1 MRRRDLIA
9 AFGTAGGGLLGGCVG
24 APRSTGRSASTRS
37 NGGTTAGRTTPAGEG
52 RHPLVRHGTPSNVC
66 DESIREDF
74 GIRAIVEPAFDDDW
88 PDSDVASEYREGPGL
103 GDDQVVIGLERD
115 GRARAYPLSVLW
127 WHEVVNDDFDGPVLV
142 TYCPICRS
150 GLVAERRVGGQ
161 DTIFGVSGLLWQPPD
176 AYAAANEAE
185 GSVFGATGDDPGA
198 AVRNSGNLVLYD
210 LATSSYWSQLL
221 AAAICGPRV
230 GEELAQVPSTV
241 ATWGRWRET
250 QPDTDVLLPPPH
262 SGLLA

>member
-9 AFGTAGGGLLGGCVG
+9 AIGTAGGGLLGGCIG
-24 APRSTGRSASTRS
+24 APRAPGPPATTQTSEGTR
-37 NGGTTAGRTTPAGEG
+37 ARAVD
-52 RHPLVRHGTPSNVC
+52 RHPLVRHGTPSDVC
-66 DESIREDF
+66 EESIREGF

-88 PDSDVASEYREGPGL
+88 PYGGVASEYRVGPGL
-103 GDDQVVIGLERD
+103 GDGQVVIGLERE
-115 GRARAYPLSVLW
+115 GRARAYPVSVLW
-127 WHEVVNDDFDGPVLV
+127 WHEVVNDDLGGPVLV

-150 GLVAERRVGGQ
+150 GLVAERRVGGRE
-161 DTIFGVSGLLWQPPD
+161 TVFGVSGLLWQPPD

-185 GSVFGATGDDPGA
+185 GTVFGATGDDPGA
-198 AVRNSGNLVLYD
+198 AVRNSGNLVMYD

-221 AAAICGPRV
+221 AAAICGPRT

-241 ATWGRWRET
+241 ATWERWRET
-250 QPDTDVLLPPPH
+250 HPDTDVLLPPPH